1 MNKRRKAGGLDKL
14 PTGIAGFDRITGGGL
29 PARRTTLLAGGAGS
43 GKTVFALQTLANGA
57 RRGEPAIFVS
67 FNQYPRHLVENAGAF
82 GWDLEALEKDKL
94 AFLDARMRPMV
105 VRAGQYDLTGMLAG
119 LRVVAGELGARR
131 LAFDSF
137 DVLLTLLDDRLAE
150 LHETLRLRDWLCEN
164 EFAALITVSLDPSD
178 PRAAQRYACVQSI
191 ADCSLTLDYRLSA
204 RTALRSLRLAKYR
217 GSRFM
222 EQEFPFTITD
232 SGIQV
237 LLPRPPSAAALTA
250 AVALSPEIEEARREL
265 TARIAALDHFLE
277 MKRTELDFLT
287 HKENPPPDK
296 PQLDSLL
303 VSAANRPD

>member
-1 MNKRRKAGGLDKL
+1 MNKKRKAGGLDKL
-14 PTGIAGFDRITGGGL
+14 PTGIPGFDRITQGGL
-29 PARRTTLLAGGAGS
+29 PARRTTLVAGGAGS

-67 FNQYPRHLVENAGAF
+67 FNQYPRQLVENAGAF
-82 GWDLEALEKDKL
+82 GWDLEAMEKDKL
-94 AFLDARMRPMV
+94 LFLDARLRPMV

-164 EFAALITVSLDPSD
+164 GFAALITVSLDPSD

-191 ADCSLTLDYRLSA
+191 ADCSLTLDYRLTA
-204 RTALRSLRLAKYR
+204 RTALRSLRLTKYR
-217 GSRFM
+217 GSGFL

-237 LLPRPPSAAALTA
+237 LLPRPHSAATLSAAAG
-250 AVALSPEIEEARREL
+250 LSPAIEEARREL
-265 TARIAALDHFLE
+265 TAHIAALDHFLE
-277 MKRTELDFLT
+277 IKRAELNFLT
-287 HKENPPPDK
+287 RKETPPPDK
-296 PQLDSLL
+296 PQLDSPR
-303 VSAANRPD
+303 VSPANCPD